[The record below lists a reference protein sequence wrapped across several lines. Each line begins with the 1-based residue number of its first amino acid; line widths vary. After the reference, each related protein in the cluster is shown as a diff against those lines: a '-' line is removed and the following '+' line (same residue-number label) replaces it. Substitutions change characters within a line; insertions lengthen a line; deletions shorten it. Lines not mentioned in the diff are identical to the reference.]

1 MNFISN
7 NSIKNN
13 QSYKMSDLPV
23 IIMILYIVI
32 KSLHKTKETKM
43 STKLK
48 VFSKTVIIG
57 VALSTLLQAQNSN
70 GGGGQ

>member
-32 KSLHKTKETKM
+32 KSLHRTKETKM

-57 VALSTLLQAQNSN
+57 VVLNTLLQAQNSN